1 MIQTTGALP
10 IKRITMQRSK
20 LIPLLILALLGSVL
34 CLTTTVFAAQDSQV
48 VTELKE
54 KAQHAY
60 IDKRY
65 ADAVTIDLEIAEK
78 HPESQAR
85 RYAVQM
91 LGTIYENN
99 VVDINKAIKWDRE
112 YMKQYADSR
121 QISFYKEKLASLEK
135 LMNQQQAFKTYQ
147 DIRFSGESDEV
158 KVKRLNALLKDH
170 PDFSLKSE
178 VERELGFAYAR
189 LDKRRESYLAFQ
201 SMSQADG
208 KKISSGD
215 QQAYVTAS
223 SYWRMTSFWGG
234 IAWVVIVILWAVVL
248 LMKPWERLSP
258 DSMKKFLLWP
268 VLWIVLSAAG
278 MPAFY
283 SLDNAGDTVII
294 HDTQVYIAAG
304 LNLIILLWILLLT
317 KGTYWQARPRALRW
331 LSPALTVIMT
341 TAVLYVFIIN
351 QQNGTEIIDYFSV
364 KYQHWMTEWG
374 LL

>member
-1 MIQTTGALP
+1 M
-10 IKRITMQRSK
+10 
-20 LIPLLILALLGSVL
+20 
-34 CLTTTVFAAQDSQV
+34 
-48 VTELKE
+48 
-54 KAQHAY
+54 
-60 IDKRY
+60 
-65 ADAVTIDLEIAEK
+65 TIDLEIAEK

-112 YMKQYADSR
+112 YMKKYADSR
-121 QISFYKEKLASLEK
+121 QISFYKEKLAALEK
-135 LMNQQQAFKTYQ
+135 LMSQQQAFKAYQ
-147 DIRFSGESDEV
+147 DIRFAGESDEV
-158 KVKRLNALLKDH
+158 KVKKLDSLLKDH

-223 SYWRMTSFWGG
+223 SYWRMTSFWGC
-234 IAWVVIVILWAVVL
+234 IAWGVIVILWVVVL

-258 DSMKKFLLWP
+258 VSMKKFLLWP

-304 LNLIILLWILLLT
+304 LNLIILLWIMLLT
-317 KGTYWQARPRALRW
+317 KGTYWQARPRTLRW